1 MKYVHSGFT
10 LIELLIVVAIIAIL
24 AAIAVPNFL
33 EAQTRSKV
41 SRAASEMRTLAA
53 ALESY
58 WVEHS
63 KYPMDTRYIAPDS
76 SGNDF
81 TFWMHP
87 IWSLS
92 TPVAYITSFPKDPF
106 WKGGPDLY
114 YQFGSVPCGW
124 IVASCGPD
132 GDSLERGDIKERFH
146 YPQPTFDL
154 MFLAAVT
161 YDPSNGTVSEGDVV
175 RVRM

>member
-1 MKYVHSGFT
+1 MRQLRAFT

-33 EAQTRSKV
+33 EAQTRSKA
-41 SRAASEMRTLAA
+41 SRAKSDMRSLAT
-53 ALESY
+53 ALEAY

-63 KYPMDTRYIAPDS
+63 KYPVDTRYIPPDN

-81 TFWMHP
+81 TFWMNEN
-87 IWSLS
+87 WSLS
-92 TPVAYITSFPKDPF
+92 TPVSYITSYPEDPF
-106 WKGGPDLY
+106 WRIGRDRF

-124 IVASCGPD
+124 IIASCGPD
-132 GDSLERGDIKERFH
+132 GDSASRGDIKERFH
-146 YPQPTFDL
+146 YPEPTFDFEHL
-154 MFLAAVT
+154 IPLT
-161 YDPSNGTVSEGDVV
+161 YDPSNGSVSDGDII